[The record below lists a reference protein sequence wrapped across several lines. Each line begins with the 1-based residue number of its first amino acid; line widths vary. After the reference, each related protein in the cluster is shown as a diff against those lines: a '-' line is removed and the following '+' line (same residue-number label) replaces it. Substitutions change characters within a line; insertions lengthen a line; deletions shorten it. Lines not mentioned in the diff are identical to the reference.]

1 MKADSIGNHKW
12 VGMIFGIFACVGLYF
27 SSKYNYLLFHS
38 LSELF
43 SIVVACGIFIVAW
56 NSRKFLKNNYLLFLG
71 IAYLFIALM
80 DLLHTLAYTGMGVF
94 PGFSTNLP
102 TQLWISARYM
112 ESLSLILATM
122 FFSRPI
128 KVNILFSTY
137 LIIFTMVLISI
148 FWRVFPVCFI
158 DGSGLTSFKI
168 ISEYIISLILLGAI
182 VRLFQNRNQFDPG
195 IFRLLIT
202 AIITTIAGEL
212 AFTFYVSAY
221 GLSNLVGHYMK
232 IISFFLIY
240 KALIYSGLTKPYD
253 LLFRNLKKSEEAYR
267 SILKTAMDGFW
278 ITDNNGNLLEVNDAY
293 CRISGYSKKELLKMQ
308 ISDLEAV
315 ESSDDI
321 DTRIQAIIEKGE
333 ARFQTIHRKKD
344 GTLFDV
350 EISVQ
355 FRDNDGAEFI
365 CFLHD
370 ITERFEIE
378 NALKK
383 SQRRYEKAQQIGK
396 VGNWEYDLV
405 SEKFWGSDE
414 AKRIYGFSPDS
425 DDFTTD
431 QVENCILERERVH
444 QALLDLIEKDKSY
457 NLEFEIQPVTG
468 LDKRFVSSK
477 AEVLKDDSGGPV
489 KVVGVIQD
497 ITEKKRLENQLLQH
511 QKMESIGTLAGG
523 IAHDFNNLL
532 YPIIGFSEML
542 KEDLPSDSPE
552 HESAREIFNA
562 GRRGGELVK
571 QILAFS
577 RQTEHKLSPVRFQK
591 ILTEVL
597 KLTRSTIPSD
607 IEIHQDLQKDCGLV
621 MAEATQLHQVAMN
634 LITNAYH
641 AVEKISGK
649 ISIQLKEVLLDN
661 NDLKD
666 SPLQPGQYV
675 TLSVSDNGVGIP
687 KKIVNNIFEPYFTTK
702 EKGKGTGL
710 GLAVVYGILTEHKG
724 DIKVYS
730 EVGKG
735 TTFNV
740 YLPLMKK
747 PAEDISTEKVLNKL
761 TGTER
766 ILLVDDEE
774 SVVRL
779 EKQMLERLGYNVSA
793 QSNSLEAL
801 ETFSSNPE
809 GYDLVISD
817 MTMPN
822 MTGDQLARKIMSIR
836 PDIPIIICTGF
847 SEKINKE
854 QAEAEKV
861 KGFLMKPVVK
871 SEMAQMVRNVLDEAK
886 FHKGK

>member
-71 IAYLFIALM
+71 IAYLFIALL

-137 LIIFTMVLISI
+137 LIIFTMVLISV
-148 FWRVFPVCFI
+148 FWRVFPVCFV

-182 VRLFQNRNQFDPG
+182 VRLFQNRNEFDPG

-333 ARFQTIHRKKD
+333 ARFQTIHRRKD

-355 FRDNDGAEFI
+355 YRDNDGAEFI

-370 ITERFEIE
+370 ITDRLKTE
-378 NALKK
+378 NALIK
-383 SQRRYEKAQQIGK
+383 SQRRYEKAEQIGK

-405 SEKFWGSDE
+405 TEKFWGSDE
-414 AKRIYGFSPDS
+414 AKRIYGFSPGS

-497 ITEKKRLENQLLQH
+497 ITEQKVAEASLTISQSRFNEMADNIQDVFWLFDWKSQKVIYASPAFEKIWGRPIEALMENYDEWGNSIHPDDLESANSSFQKILETGDGGVREYRIIRPDGGIRWISDNGFLIKDEKGDIVRITGVAKDITEKKHLENQLLQH

-523 IAHDFNNLL
+523 IAHDFFKCRTCINNFLTF
-532 YPIIGFSEML
+532 PI
-542 KEDLPSDSPE
+542 K
-552 HESAREIFNA
+552 
-562 GRRGGELVK
+562 
-571 QILAFS
+571 
-577 RQTEHKLSPVRFQK
+577 
-591 ILTEVL
+591 
-597 KLTRSTIPSD
+597 
-607 IEIHQDLQKDCGLV
+607 
-621 MAEATQLHQVAMN
+621 
-634 LITNAYH
+634 
-641 AVEKISGK
+641 
-649 ISIQLKEVLLDN
+649 
-661 NDLKD
+661 
-666 SPLQPGQYV
+666 
-675 TLSVSDNGVGIP
+675 
-687 KKIVNNIFEPYFTTK
+687 
-702 EKGKGTGL
+702 
-710 GLAVVYGILTEHKG
+710 
-724 DIKVYS
+724 
-730 EVGKG
+730 
-735 TTFNV
+735 
-740 YLPLMKK
+740 
-747 PAEDISTEKVLNKL
+747 
-761 TGTER
+761 
-766 ILLVDDEE
+766 
-774 SVVRL
+774 
-779 EKQMLERLGYNVSA
+779 
-793 QSNSLEAL
+793 
-801 ETFSSNPE
+801 
-809 GYDLVISD
+809 
-817 MTMPN
+817 
-822 MTGDQLARKIMSIR
+822 
-836 PDIPIIICTGF
+836 
-847 SEKINKE
+847 
-854 QAEAEKV
+854 
-861 KGFLMKPVVK
+861 
-871 SEMAQMVRNVLDEAK
+871 
-886 FHKGK
+886 